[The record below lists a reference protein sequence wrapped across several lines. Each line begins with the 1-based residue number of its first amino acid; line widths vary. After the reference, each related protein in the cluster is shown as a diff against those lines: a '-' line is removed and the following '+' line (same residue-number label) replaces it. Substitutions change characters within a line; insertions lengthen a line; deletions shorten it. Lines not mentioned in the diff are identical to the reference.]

1 MRAFLIT
8 LFFLPLTYANGL
20 YVHYKPIPAHYLE
33 QAIFE
38 LSNAKRLEAGVGALS
53 YDEQLALSA
62 RQHAHEMA
70 QLNYVSHESPVAEN
84 ATLLQRVIQ
93 AGSAAQELG
102 ENVARLKGN
111 SNVAELAVQGWFN
124 SPGHRQNLLH
134 AHFTHMGI
142 GIAQGSNGL
151 FYISQT
157 LAYQPLVLQSSLI
170 DGQVLNIYE
179 VNVDFSL
186 KARSEIS
193 IFYGSKNTEPE
204 LLEAGSYRK
213 TITLNSNSPL
223 QIALGARSYGDDF
236 IFQDDGWL
244 DPTNV
249 YGWRAGTSGHKAHG
263 QIENVFVQAKQE
275 RTHRVTLYFDK
286 IPSVDYGVWVNDLFQ
301 EESRFNGTTLSMNV
315 PAHLVDPII
324 EVALH
329 KGNNRYNTVVRLLLS
344 IRGAQVV
351 LEPASR

>member
-1 MRAFLIT
+1 MRVSLIT

-20 YVHYKPIPAHYLE
+20 YVHYNPIPAHYLE

-38 LSNAKRLEAGVGALS
+38 LSNTKRIEAGVSALV

-70 QLNYVSHESPVAEN
+70 QLNYVSHESPITEN

-102 ENVARLKGN
+102 ENVARLKDS
-111 SNVAELAVQGWFN
+111 SNIAELAVQGWFN
-124 SPGHRQNLLH
+124 SPGHRRNLLH
-134 AHFTHMGI
+134 ARFTHMGI
-142 GIAQGSNGL
+142 GVAQGSNGL
-151 FYISQT
+151 FYVSQT

-179 VNVDFSL
+179 VNVEFSL
-186 KARSEIS
+186 KARSEVS

-204 LLEAGSYRK
+204 LLDKGSYHK
-213 TITLNSNSPL
+213 AIILNDSSPL
-223 QIALGARSYGDDF
+223 QIALGIRSYGDDF

-249 YGWRAGTSGHKAHG
+249 YGWQAGTSGHKIYG
-263 QIENVFVQAKQE
+263 QIDNIFTQAKQE
-275 RTHRVTLYFDK
+275 RAHRVTLYFDK
-286 IPSVDYGVWVNDLFQ
+286 VPSVDYGVWVNDIFQ

-315 PAHLVDPII
+315 PAHLMDPII

-344 IRGAQVV
+344 VRGARVV